1 MPQALLLTSGTQ
13 FSCFTCGTQFT
24 CFTGTKV
31 QILTPHTSSAAD
43 AASEEHRKIG
53 HAEST
58 VKSVKQSD
66 AAAGESVRQTDTSLR
81 QYWLA
86 KHVKEMLLQ
95 EEILRFLEVN
105 SIYLLYWHK
114 RCSLYLIYW
123 YQRGSQFT
131 CCTGTKGTQFTCCM
145 AQKRLSIYVLYWC
158 KRTNADAKKK
168 ALLGALSLY
177 HRVARSAGHVC

>member
-1 MPQALLLTSGTQ
+1 MLSLLALHTHTHRVLPQALLLTSGTQ

-43 AASEEHRKIG
+43 AACEEHRKIG

-58 VKSVKQSD
+58 VKSVKLSD

-81 QYWLA
+81 QSWLA

-105 SIYLLYWHK
+105 SIYLPCWHN
-114 RCSLYLIYW
+114 RCAHFTLLYW
-123 YQRGSQFT
+123 YQTGSQFT
-131 CCTGTKGTQFTCCM
+131 CCTDTKE
-145 AQKRLSIYVLYWC
+145 ALNLR
-158 KRTNADAKKK
+158 
-168 ALLGALSLY
+168 ALLVQTY
-177 HRVARSAGHVC
+177 EC